1 MRSPLPRRVLICNA
15 FTGSQSKPQEVAP
28 VFKADD
34 ASIEWVQSK
43 LQLVSLSAW
52 PNEAAHALHERS
64 TAHAYMA
71 SSKVNSLRARMRHQ
85 QHAAHASL
93 TLLHACAVAMQLHP
107 LEGSPAR
114 NGIDDPREWLLSLW
128 DDVQH
133 HQITSQFLLSVKV
146 GGGREGA
153 VPLIEITDNCCLPRV
168 SLQRA
173 AGICQGG
180 SGASAPSG

>member
-1 MRSPLPRRVLICNA
+1 M
-15 FTGSQSKPQEVAP
+15 
-28 VFKADD
+28 FKADD

-52 PNEAAHALHERS
+52 PNKEAHALHERS
-64 TAHAYMA
+64 TAHACMA
-71 SSKVNSLRARMRHQ
+71 SSEVNSLRACMHHL

-93 TLLHACAVAMQLHP
+93 TLLHAWAFAMQLHP

-146 GGGREGA
+146 GGRREGA
-153 VPLIEITDNCCLPRV
+153 GPLIEITDNCCLRGV
-168 SLQRA
+168 STAGSWYLQGRA
-173 AGICQGG
+173 LEWQVE
-180 SGASAPSG
+180 GAAT